1 MIQAARTG
9 IFLGL
14 TLAVLI
20 GPVFF
25 ALLQTSIHKGFG
37 AGVLIAFGISVS
49 DIIYMFISNVF
60 VSTIQNLTTIEYW
73 LGMVGG
79 FVLIIIGIQT
89 FFRPPKLNGDKVLPK
104 RTVAHNAGLIGRGFI
119 LNFTHPG
126 VLIFWLSV
134 TGVLSAEFQYTNH
147 EKLMLF
153 SFTALTVLST
163 DILKS
168 YAAHKIKRLLTH
180 KILIIL
186 NHTMGIILILFGL
199 GFIVK
204 TLWF

>member
-1 MIQAARTG
+1 MIQAVRTG
-9 IFLGL
+9 IILGL

-37 AGVLIAFGISVS
+37 AGVLVAIGISAS
-49 DIIYMFISNVF
+49 DIFYIFISNIF
-60 VSTIQNLTTIEYW
+60 VSTLQNLATIEYW
-73 LGMVGG
+73 LGIVGG
-79 FVLIIIGIQT
+79 TVLILIGIQT
-89 FFRPPKLNGDKVLPK
+89 FFRPPKLNNDNSLPK
-104 RTVAHNAGLIGRGFI
+104 RTAAHNAGLIGRGFI

-126 VLIFWLSV
+126 VIIFWLSV
-134 TGVLSAEFQYTNH
+134 TGVLSAEFQYTIN

-168 YAAHKIKRLLTH
+168 FAAHKIKKLLTN

-186 NHTMGIILILFGL
+186 NHTMGILLIIFGM
-199 GFIVK
+199 GFIIK
-204 TLWF
+204 TLWY